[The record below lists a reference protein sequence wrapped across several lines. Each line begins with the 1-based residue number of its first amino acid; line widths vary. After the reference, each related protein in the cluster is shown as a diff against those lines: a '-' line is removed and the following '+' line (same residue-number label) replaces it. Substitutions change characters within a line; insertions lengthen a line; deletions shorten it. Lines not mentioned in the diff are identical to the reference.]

1 MSNLRFFAKQD
12 EFHNEKAYV
21 KKVQVQTLFTSN
33 EI

>member
-21 KKVQVQTLFTSN
+21 KKSTSAN
-33 EI
+33 IIHV